1 MLNGVS
7 SAPSPPSPSTMSGF
21 RQVRLLHTLSGRIG
35 LFSVEKTQPSF
46 LLTKALPG
54 RRVLPPE
61 SQLPT
66 FPAPPFRCPFLGSSA
81 SLQPNGERDSQPLHA
96 LFLGLSP
103 WQRTKIF
110 QELLVRWKKTEHPDH
125 EGQGKG
131 LGLKLG
137 AEAVTT
143 AHC

>member
-21 RQVRLLHTLSGRIG
+21 RQVRLLHSLSGRIG

-81 SLQPNGERDSQPLHA
+81 SLQPNGERDSHLCM
-96 LFLGLSP
+96 LFSLAYLLGRGLRFPKSF
-103 WQRTKIF
+103 WYGGRKQNILIMKDKER
-110 QELLVRWKKTEHPDH
+110 
-125 EGQGKG
+125 G
-131 LGLKLG
+131 LG
-137 AEAVTT
+137 
-143 AHC
+143 